1 MMTMAR
7 EVLHVISDDLDGS
20 PEARTIEFGLDTVS
34 YTIDLA
40 SRNERA
46 LRTALEPYLEVARKV
61 RGQGGRGTKLQSKA
75 GNRDRNMA
83 IREWALE
90 SGVELPSR
98 GRIAGGVIEAY
109 DAGDVDAL
117 FAAVGLER
125 EPEKPSRR
133 RKAIGPQFS
142 SAG

>member
-1 MMTMAR
+1 MAR

-20 PEARTIEFGLDTVS
+20 PEARTVEFGLDTVS

-40 SRNERA
+40 WENEEA
-46 LRTALEPYLEVARKV
+46 LRAALEPYLQVARKV
-61 RGQGGRGTKLQSKA
+61 GTQGRGTRSQPKA
-75 GNRDRNMA
+75 SNRDRNMA
-83 IREWALE
+83 IREWAFE
-90 SGVELPSR
+90 SGVQLPSR
-98 GRIAGGVIEAY
+98 GRIASGVIEAY
-109 DAGDVDAL
+109 DAGDVDGL

-133 RKAIGPQFS
+133 RGPAAPRFS

>member
-1 MMTMAR
+1 MRTMAR

-40 SRNERA
+40 NENEEA
-46 LRTALEPYLEVARKV
+46 LRATLEPYLEVARKV
-61 RGQGGRGTKLQSKA
+61 RSQGRGTKSQPKA
-75 GNRDRNMA
+75 ANRDRNMA

-98 GRIAGGVIEAY
+98 GRIAGAVVEAY
-109 DAGDVDAL
+109 DGGDVDAL

-133 RKAIGPQFS
+133 RRAGGPEFS

>member
-1 MMTMAR
+1 MAR

-40 SRNERA
+40 SKNEAA

-61 RGQGGRGTKLQSKA
+61 RGQGRGSKLPSKA
-75 GNRDRNMA
+75 VNRDRNMA

-133 RKAIGPQFS
+133 RKAAGPQFS

>member
-1 MMTMAR
+1 MTMAR

-20 PEARTIEFGLDTVS
+20 PKARTIEFGLDTVS

-40 SRNERA
+40 GKNEQA
-46 LRTALEPYLEVARKV
+46 LRMALEPYLEVARKV
-61 RGQGGRGTKLQSKA
+61 RGQGRGSKPQSKA
-75 GNRDRNMA
+75 VNRDRNMA
-83 IREWALE
+83 IREWAFE

-98 GRIAGGVIEAY
+98 GRIAGGVVEAY
-109 DAGDVDAL
+109 DGGDVDAL

-133 RKAIGPQFS
+133 RKAAGPQFS